1 MAKSITVSVVVNAPL
16 AKVWECWTLAEH
28 IKGWAFASDDWEVG
42 EVSNDPT
49 TGGKF
54 STIMRAKDKS
64 ASFNFNGVYDEVV
77 PKKNLSYAMEGGR
90 AVGVTF
96 VEVDGGVNVTEVF
109 EMENE
114 NSEELQRDGWQSI
127 LDNFKKYTERI

>member
-1 MAKSITVSVVVNAPL
+1 MSVVVNAPL

-54 STIMRAKDKS
+54 STIIRAKDGS
-64 ASFNFNGVYDEVV
+64 ASFDQSGVCDEVV
-77 PKKNLSYAMEGGR
+77 PKKNLSYTIEDGR

-96 VEVDGGVNVTEVF
+96 LEVDGGVNLTEVF
-109 EMENE
+109 EIENE
-114 NSEELQRDGWQSI
+114 NSDELQRDGWQSI
-127 LDNFKKYTERI
+127 LDNFKKYAESV